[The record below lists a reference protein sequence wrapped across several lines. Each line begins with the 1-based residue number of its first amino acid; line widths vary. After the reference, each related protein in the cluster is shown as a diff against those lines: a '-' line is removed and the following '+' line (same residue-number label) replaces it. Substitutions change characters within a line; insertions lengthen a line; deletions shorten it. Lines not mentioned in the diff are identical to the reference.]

1 MLSTIVS
8 YLKQFLVSIRARDQ
22 DEEEH
27 SAEERQSML
36 EMANVF
42 DFFQSLRGSTDALP
56 ACGIDG
62 CCTVPVWR
70 VCSRA
75 ESQTSGGPG
84 ISDPPRA
91 SAGADVLRLVDRL
104 QS

>member
-42 DFFQSLRGSTDALP
+42 DFFQSLVEGQHTAMQNFIREQV
-56 ACGIDG
+56 
-62 CCTVPVWR
+62 CC
-70 VCSRA
+70 
-75 ESQTSGGPG
+75 
-84 ISDPPRA
+84 
-91 SAGADVLRLVDRL
+91 
-104 QS
+104 